1 MENALVS
8 AFSESGVM
16 ALVTYILLKYI
27 LSASDR
33 RDKNYQEL
41 LESQTTQANFREERL
56 FKQIE
61 QAQSVYEEQVKA
73 NLQQTELMKLIKD
86 ELSDNSKVLN
96 KIAKIVE
103 KQ

>member
-41 LESQTTQANFREERL
+41 LESQTTHANLREERL

-61 QAQSVYEEQVKA
+61 QAQFVYEEHVKA
-73 NLQQTELMKLIKD
+73 NLQQTELIKLIKD

-96 KIAKIVE
+96 KIVKIVE

>member
-41 LESQTTQANFREERL
+41 LESQTTQANLRGERL

-96 KIAKIVE
+96 KIVKIVE

>member
-41 LESQTTQANFREERL
+41 LEAQTTQANLREERL

-73 NLQQTELMKLIKD
+73 NLQQTELIKLIKD

-96 KIAKIVE
+96 KIVKLVE

>member
-1 MENALVS
+1 MENVLVS

-41 LESQTTQANFREERL
+41 LESQTTQANLREERL

-96 KIAKIVE
+96 KIVKIVE

>member
-33 RDKNYQEL
+33 RDKKYQEL
-41 LESQTTQANFREERL
+41 LEAQTTHANLREERL

-73 NLQQTELMKLIKD
+73 NLQQTELIKLIKD

-96 KIAKIVE
+96 KIVKIVE

>member
-33 RDKNYQEL
+33 RDKSYQEL
-41 LESQTTQANFREERL
+41 LESQTTQANLREERL

-61 QAQSVYEEQVKA
+61 QAQSVYEEQAKA

-96 KIAKIVE
+96 KIVKIVE

>member
-8 AFSESGVM
+8 AFSESGVT

-41 LESQTTQANFREERL
+41 LESQTTQANLREERL

-96 KIAKIVE
+96 KIVKIVE